1 MKKRVLALVCC
12 LSLTLGL
19 FTYRPPE
26 AKAIAIADDA
36 IVTAV
41 ILSVLA
47 YGGYKLWV
55 DNLDASAIADIIK
68 PHVKQWNYE
77 HGSSAEDPFSGFAE
91 WATGGMD
98 KFRKS
103 ITPVPGGPGPD
114 MNGISWVLSFALF
127 DKVCQFAEWLGNRV
141 GVKPGVA
148 EPVPI
153 APPVG
158 YTVQLLDGSSF
169 KLGRPLGNGYYSPGD
184 VFFQFPSTREEFDS
198 LPSKTYFKFLEDVYF
213 FYTFSTYDN
222 LRFTANV
229 TYGSSYDSAWTHVG
243 RTPYRLYYDRLSLVV
258 EDDNSLS
265 VIGYNCDKYDG
276 NKNYLKWCKVFTL
289 PLLTL
294 ERIQGREVP
303 SATLAL
309 PGTWS
314 PTVPAEGAETVPMVI
329 PGATPAEVLDV
340 DALVQEILNRV
351 TKNELVVQP
360 SGSPAPDPGTQ
371 PDTKP
376 SINPGTDTEG
386 LGLFGWLKRIWESI
400 VALPAQI
407 SEAFN
412 NLLQTLFAPDTALMQ
427 EISTT
432 FTDKFPFLP
441 VLNRV
446 GKDLFGMTADSEP
459 PVIWI
464 HLEDAEGKYTY
475 GGKTKVLDMS
485 FYQRYKADADKL
497 ISGFLW
503 LGFLW
508 LLFKRASAII
518 QGSEM
523 LTEYSEAI
531 DRGYRER
538 KGKKTK

>member
-1 MKKRVLALVCC
+1 MLKRILSLACC
-12 LSLTLGL
+12 LSLTVGL
-19 FTYRPPE
+19 FTYRPPK

-36 IVTAV
+36 VVAAV
-41 ILSVLA
+41 ILSVMA

-77 HGSSAEDPFSGFAE
+77 HGSTAEDPFSGFAE

-158 YTVQLLDGSSF
+158 YTVHLLDGSSF
-169 KLGRPLGNGYYSPGD
+169 KLGKEPEFTKYSPGD
-184 VFFQFPSTREEFDS
+184 IFYEIPKTLEEMNS
-198 LPSKTYFKFLEDVYF
+198 LIGKTFYFKFFEDVYF
-213 FYTFSTYDN
+213 QYYFDKRSDGDFYINFTFRYGTRSQSYSCPVALPYEDKPYKRTFDYLSLDVSYDN
-222 LRFTANV
+222 KA
-229 TYGSSYDSAWTHVG
+229 
-243 RTPYRLYYDRLSLVV
+243 LVV
-258 EDDNSLS
+258 IGRS
-265 VIGYNCDKYDG
+265 VWDRAHD
-276 NKNYLKWCKVFTL
+276 YLKWKQVTRSD
-289 PLLTL
+289 LLTL
-294 ERIQGREVP
+294 ERIQGRDIP

-314 PTVPAEGAETVPMVI
+314 PSVPAEGAETVPMVI
-329 PGATPAEVLDV
+329 PGATPAGVLDV

-400 VALPAQI
+400 IALPAQI
-407 SEAFN
+407 AEAIKNIFIPHEGYAAEFVADLAGAYQGRFGLLTYPVSVLADFVGTVATLDEQEPILRWN
-412 NLLQTLFAPDTALMQ
+412 DVKWKGQVVIPKGEYNLKSAIAGTEMQTVYQVYRTVASAAL
-427 EISTT
+427 I
-432 FTDKFPFLP
+432 
-441 VLNRV
+441 V
-446 GKDLFGMTADSEP
+446 GF
-459 PVIWI
+459 I
-464 HLEDAEGKYTY
+464 HLCI
-475 GGKTKVLDMS
+475 
-485 FYQRYKADADKL
+485 RKL
-497 ISGFLW
+497 
-503 LGFLW
+503 
-508 LLFKRASAII
+508 
-518 QGSEM
+518 
-523 LTEYSEAI
+523 
-531 DRGYRER
+531 REVQSN
-538 KGKKTK
+538 

>member
-1 MKKRVLALVCC
+1 MLKRILSLACC
-12 LSLTLGL
+12 LSLTVGL

-153 APPVG
+153 APSVG
-158 YTVQLLDGSSF
+158 YTCQLLDGSTF
-169 KLGRPLGNGYYSPGD
+169 KLGYPLGNGYYSPGD
-184 VFFQFPSTREEFDS
+184 IFLEIPKTLEEMNS
-198 LPSKTYFKFLEDVYF
+198 LIGKTFYFKFFDDVYF
-213 FYTFSTYDN
+213 EYSFKKTSDN
-222 LRFTANV
+222 MWCVAFNFR
-229 TYGSSYDSAWTHVG
+229 YGSQSEKGTLNVAK
-243 RTPYRLYYDRLSLVV
+243 PYEDKPYKLISDCLSLGVNPG
-258 EDDNSLS
+258 EDGLLILS
-265 VIGYNCDKYDG
+265 HSVWDRSSSG
-276 NKNYLKWCKVFTL
+276 YLKWDWWLRTH
-289 PLLTL
+289 LLNL
-294 ERIQGREVP
+294 ERIQGRDIP

-314 PTVPAEGAETVPMVI
+314 PTVPAEGTETVPMVI
-329 PGATPAEVLDV
+329 PGATPAGVLDV

-351 TKNELVVQP
+351 TKNELIVQP
-360 SGSPAPDPGTQ
+360 SGSPAPDPGVQ

-400 VALPAQI
+400 IALPAQI
-407 SEAFN
+407 AEAIKNIFIPHEGYAAEFVADLAGAYQGRFGLLTYPVAVLADFVGTVATLDEQEPILRWN
-412 NLLQTLFAPDTALMQ
+412 DVKWQGQVVIAKGEYNLKSAIAGTEMQTVYQVYRVVASAAL
-427 EISTT
+427 I
-432 FTDKFPFLP
+432 
-441 VLNRV
+441 V
-446 GKDLFGMTADSEP
+446 GF
-459 PVIWI
+459 I
-464 HLEDAEGKYTY
+464 HLCI
-475 GGKTKVLDMS
+475 
-485 FYQRYKADADKL
+485 RKL
-497 ISGFLW
+497 
-503 LGFLW
+503 
-508 LLFKRASAII
+508 
-518 QGSEM
+518 
-523 LTEYSEAI
+523 
-531 DRGYRER
+531 REVQSN
-538 KGKKTK
+538 

>member
-1 MKKRVLALVCC
+1 MLKRILSLACC
-12 LSLTLGL
+12 LSLTVGL

-169 KLGRPLGNGYYSPGD
+169 KLGRPLGNGYDSPGD
-184 VFFQFPSTREEFDS
+184 VFFKFPSTREEFDS
-198 LPSKTYFKFLEDVYF
+198 LPSKIYFKFLEDVYF
-213 FYTFSTYDN
+213 FYVFSMYDN

-229 TYGSSYDSAWTHVG
+229 AYGSSYDHAWTHVG
-243 RTPYRLYYDRLSLVV
+243 QTPYRLYYDRLSLVV

-314 PTVPAEGAETVPMVI
+314 PTVPAEGTETVPMVI
-329 PGATPAEVLDV
+329 PGATPAGVLDV

-400 VALPAQI
+400 IALPAQI
-407 SEAFN
+407 AEAIKNIFIPHEGYAAEFVADLAGAYQGRFGLLTYPVSVLADFVGTVATLDEQEPILRWN
-412 NLLQTLFAPDTALMQ
+412 DVKWKGQVVIPKGEYNLKSAIAGTEMQTVYQVYRTVASAAL
-427 EISTT
+427 I
-432 FTDKFPFLP
+432 
-441 VLNRV
+441 V
-446 GKDLFGMTADSEP
+446 GF
-459 PVIWI
+459 I
-464 HLEDAEGKYTY
+464 HLCI
-475 GGKTKVLDMS
+475 
-485 FYQRYKADADKL
+485 RKL
-497 ISGFLW
+497 
-503 LGFLW
+503 
-508 LLFKRASAII
+508 
-518 QGSEM
+518 
-523 LTEYSEAI
+523 
-531 DRGYRER
+531 REVQSN
-538 KGKKTK
+538 

>member
-1 MKKRVLALVCC
+1 MLKRILSLACC
-12 LSLTLGL
+12 LSLTVGL

-36 IVTAV
+36 FITAV
-41 ILSVLA
+41 ILSVMT

-77 HGSSAEDPFSGFAE
+77 HGSTAEDPFSGFAD

-141 GVKPGVA
+141 GAKPGVA

-153 APPVG
+153 APSASSDITARLFSAWDDYNVEHFNSHAEKYDYMISAFSSAFSGKTSYCLYMSSVPISIVHSNSPIDDG
-158 YTVQLLDGSSF
+158 KYSHKAGFYLYTPFDYTPNEQ
-169 KLGRPLGNGYYSPGD
+169 RA
-184 VFFQFPSTREEFDS
+184 VFSVSFDS
-198 LPSKTYFKFLEDVYF
+198 NFKFYSSESFTFYRDYHYKFLLPPDV
-213 FYTFSTYDN
+213 D
-222 LRFTANV
+222 V
-229 TYGSSYDSAWTHVG
+229 TVYGGAAS
-243 RTPYRLYYDRLSLVV
+243 
-258 EDDNSLS
+258 
-265 VIGYNCDKYDG
+265 
-276 NKNYLKWCKVFTL
+276 
-289 PLLTL
+289 
-294 ERIQGREVP
+294 VP

-314 PTVPAEGAETVPMVI
+314 PSVPAEGTETVPMVI

-400 VALPAQI
+400 IALPAQI
-407 SEAFN
+407 AEAIKNIFIPHEGYAAEFVADLAGAYQGRFGLLTYPVSVLADFVGTVATLDEQEPILRWN
-412 NLLQTLFAPDTALMQ
+412 DVKWKGQVVIPKGEYNLKSAIAGTEMQTVYQVYRTVASAAL
-427 EISTT
+427 I
-432 FTDKFPFLP
+432 
-441 VLNRV
+441 V
-446 GKDLFGMTADSEP
+446 GF
-459 PVIWI
+459 I
-464 HLEDAEGKYTY
+464 HLCI
-475 GGKTKVLDMS
+475 
-485 FYQRYKADADKL
+485 RKL
-497 ISGFLW
+497 
-503 LGFLW
+503 
-508 LLFKRASAII
+508 
-518 QGSEM
+518 
-523 LTEYSEAI
+523 
-531 DRGYRER
+531 REVQSN
-538 KGKKTK
+538 

>member
-1 MKKRVLALVCC
+1 MLKRILSLACC
-12 LSLTLGL
+12 LSLTVGL

-36 IVTAV
+36 FITAV
-41 ILSVLA
+41 ILSVMA

-77 HGSSAEDPFSGFAE
+77 HGSTAEDPFSGFAE

-153 APPVG
+153 VPTPAGGSGSVTAANVLDKTLALCRAY
-158 YTVQLLDGSSF
+158 YTNLIKESPSSAGVWNRKYEERANAKYKAAIFSPDSSYPYCLIWGNSSEFRLYVDTLQTSVMIDGHSATLYLQTFSADGLKSDSNRQLSYDTTVAC
-169 KLGRPLGNGYYSPGD
+169 PYSPG
-184 VFFQFPSTREEFDS
+184 V
-198 LPSKTYFKFLEDVYF
+198 
-213 FYTFSTYDN
+213 
-222 LRFTANV
+222 
-229 TYGSSYDSAWTHVG
+229 
-243 RTPYRLYYDRLSLVV
+243 
-258 EDDNSLS
+258 
-265 VIGYNCDKYDG
+265 
-276 NKNYLKWCKVFTL
+276 VFTGMETA
-289 PLLTL
+289 PAPA
-294 ERIQGREVP
+294 P

-314 PTVPAEGAETVPMVI
+314 PTVPAEGTETVPMVI
-329 PGATPAEVLDV
+329 PGATPAGVLDV
-340 DALVQEILNRV
+340 DALVREILNRV

-400 VALPAQI
+400 IALPAQI
-407 SEAFN
+407 AEAMKNIFIPHEGYAAEFVADLAGAYQGRFGLLTYPVAVLADFVGTVATLDEQEPILRWN
-412 NLLQTLFAPDTALMQ
+412 DVKWKGQVVIPKGEYNLKSAIAGTEMQTVYQVYRTVASAAL
-427 EISTT
+427 I
-432 FTDKFPFLP
+432 
-441 VLNRV
+441 V
-446 GKDLFGMTADSEP
+446 GF
-459 PVIWI
+459 I
-464 HLEDAEGKYTY
+464 HLCI
-475 GGKTKVLDMS
+475 
-485 FYQRYKADADKL
+485 RKL
-497 ISGFLW
+497 
-503 LGFLW
+503 
-508 LLFKRASAII
+508 
-518 QGSEM
+518 
-523 LTEYSEAI
+523 
-531 DRGYRER
+531 REVQSN
-538 KGKKTK
+538 

>member
-1 MKKRVLALVCC
+1 MLKRILSLACC
-12 LSLTLGL
+12 LSLTVGL

-153 APPVG
+153 APSSSDIATRLFSVYDDFYVENYHRHAEKYDYMTYLFCEKTSGNVFSSNRYYLFMSNSPISVFRSNV
-158 YTVQLLDGSSF
+158 TFDDGAYSH
-169 KLGRPLGNGYYSPGD
+169 KAGYYLYTSAERTGD
-184 VFFQFPSTREEFDS
+184 DFPRVQYLCFSKDFRYLQSEAFYFNYRYHYRFLFDS
-198 LPSKTYFKFLEDVYF
+198 NDIVIFD
-213 FYTFSTYDN
+213 
-222 LRFTANV
+222 
-229 TYGSSYDSAWTHVG
+229 DSA
-243 RTPYRLYYDRLSLVV
+243 PA
-258 EDDNSLS
+258 
-265 VIGYNCDKYDG
+265 
-276 NKNYLKWCKVFTL
+276 
-289 PLLTL
+289 
-294 ERIQGREVP
+294 P

-314 PTVPAEGAETVPMVI
+314 PTVPAEGTETVPMVI

-340 DALVQEILNRV
+340 DSLVQEILNRV

-360 SGSPAPDPGTQ
+360 SGSPAPDPGAQ

-400 VALPAQI
+400 IALPAQI
-407 SEAFN
+407 AEAIKNIFIPHEGYAAEFVADLAGAYQGRFGLLTYPVSVLADFVGTVATLDEQEPILRWN
-412 NLLQTLFAPDTALMQ
+412 DVKWKGQVVIPKGEYNLKSAIAGTEMQTAYQVYRTVASAAL
-427 EISTT
+427 I
-432 FTDKFPFLP
+432 
-441 VLNRV
+441 V
-446 GKDLFGMTADSEP
+446 GF
-459 PVIWI
+459 I
-464 HLEDAEGKYTY
+464 HLCI
-475 GGKTKVLDMS
+475 
-485 FYQRYKADADKL
+485 RKL
-497 ISGFLW
+497 
-503 LGFLW
+503 
-508 LLFKRASAII
+508 
-518 QGSEM
+518 
-523 LTEYSEAI
+523 
-531 DRGYRER
+531 REVQSN
-538 KGKKTK
+538 

>member
-1 MKKRVLALVCC
+1 MLKRILSLACC
-12 LSLTLGL
+12 LSLTVGL
-19 FTYRPPE
+19 FTYRPPK

-36 IVTAV
+36 VVAAV
-41 ILSVLA
+41 ILSVMA

-77 HGSSAEDPFSGFAE
+77 HGSTAEDPFSGFAE

-158 YTVQLLDGSSF
+158 YTVHLLDGSTF
-169 KLGRPLGNGYYSPGD
+169 KLGCPLDRGRFSPGD
-184 VFFQFPSTREEFDS
+184 ILLEIPNTLEEYQPLMD
-198 LPSKTYFKFLEDVYF
+198 KTFYFKFSEDVYLQYSF
-213 FYTFSTYDN
+213 ERNSRGECYLSFTSYFGNRSEST
-222 LRFTANV
+222 LFNV
-229 TYGSSYDSAWTHVG
+229 AF
-243 RTPYRLYYDRLSLVV
+243 PYEGKPYKRYVDYLSLAVWG
-258 EDDNSLS
+258 DKKNLCIIGRS
-265 VIGYNCDKYDG
+265 VWDRSSQ
-276 NKNYLKWCKVFTL
+276 YLEWVNGKWIE
-289 PLLTL
+289 LLTL
-294 ERIQGREVP
+294 ERIQGRDIP

-314 PTVPAEGAETVPMVI
+314 PTVPAEGTETVPMVI
-329 PGATPAEVLDV
+329 PGATPAGVLDV

-400 VALPAQI
+400 IALPAQI
-407 SEAFN
+407 AEAIKNIFIPHEGYAAEFVADLAGAYQGRFGLLTYPVSVLADFVGTVATLDEQEPILRWN
-412 NLLQTLFAPDTALMQ
+412 DVKWKGQVVIPKGEYNLKSAIAGTEMQTVYQVYRTVASAAL
-427 EISTT
+427 I
-432 FTDKFPFLP
+432 
-441 VLNRV
+441 V
-446 GKDLFGMTADSEP
+446 GF
-459 PVIWI
+459 I
-464 HLEDAEGKYTY
+464 HLCI
-475 GGKTKVLDMS
+475 
-485 FYQRYKADADKL
+485 RKL
-497 ISGFLW
+497 
-503 LGFLW
+503 
-508 LLFKRASAII
+508 
-518 QGSEM
+518 
-523 LTEYSEAI
+523 
-531 DRGYRER
+531 REVQSN
-538 KGKKTK
+538 